1 MIETTKMSI
10 DERRKYLNK
19 MRIRYW
25 QAKTKKERGL
35 LLDEMMAVTE
45 LHRKSVQRLIKGELA
60 RKPRRRQRGK
70 TYGIDV
76 ADVAKKIA
84 HSLDYPCAE
93 RLQPNLVWMAENH
106 LVLVECCFESF
117 HVNVSI
123 HPLGIFH
130 LRHPKFHLVW

>member
-1 MIETTKMSI
+1 MNLAVAETLLTLVFYQIKCYRTIIVLSNDNVTEGTMIETTKMSI

-60 RKPRRRQRGK
+60 RKPRRRQR
-70 TYGIDV
+70 
-76 ADVAKKIA
+76 AN
-84 HSLDYPCAE
+84 SP
-93 RLQPNLVWMAENH
+93 
-106 LVLVECCFESF
+106 
-117 HVNVSI
+117 
-123 HPLGIFH
+123 
-130 LRHPKFHLVW
+130 